1 MKEPK
6 CAKIARLLAVVVF
19 FWSETTCSR
28 GGTREAYNHGPHQ
41 ARRAG
46 MCRPGGGAV
55 GLGAGACVPLR
66 PPLPSCVCALY
77 PGHTPRPRP
86 CKHPDTPPSP
96 VQTAEESLAQHIL
109 LAASKMAPAEG
120 AAKGRYASVRGL
132 LLFPAPPHIAHS
144 PAEGLRSSARRPHCL
159 WKWEAESVA
168 EGSGAGWH

>member
-19 FWSETTCSR
+19 FWSETICSR

-86 CKHPDTPPSP
+86 CKHPDACHP

-132 LLFPAPPHIAHS
+132 LLFPAPPHIAPAPGARAARPAWKRRGAPQMRLQS
-144 PAEGLRSSARRPHCL
+144 PP
-159 WKWEAESVA
+159 
-168 EGSGAGWH
+168 GSLQ